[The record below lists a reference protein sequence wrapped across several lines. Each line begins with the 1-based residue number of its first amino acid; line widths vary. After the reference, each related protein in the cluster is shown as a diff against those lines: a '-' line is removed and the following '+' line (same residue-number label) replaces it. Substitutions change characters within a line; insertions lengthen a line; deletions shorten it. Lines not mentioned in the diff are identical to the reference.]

1 MLTQTVLTQMPRLG
15 GRQWRISALMRRRS
29 GMAYTARESCV
40 RDTCLRYCP
49 LANRDTL
56 PS

>member
-40 RDTCLRYCP
+40 RDTCLRY
-49 LANRDTL
+49 L
-56 PS
+56 PSGEP